1 MSLARDLSAQ
11 EPGYTGAMTARVF
24 AWRAWLIGPCLLAAC
39 FTDLGPMVLDPGGSS
54 GSSGASVG
62 PASSTTLE
70 VTTTSGG
77 PLPTTGSDDTTP
89 TLPSCG
95 DGTLDDGEACDDGN
109 LVDDDAC
116 RANCQPASCG
126 DGVVWSGVEECDAGA
141 ASSATL
147 PGTCRPTCKLPACGD
162 GGLYIGAL
170 GPELDLGSPPGTLV
184 QGDDTPR
191 SITVADDGR
200 FFALWRVEGMPDR
213 LFVKQVEGGSGAID
227 VLAPS
232 TADARDMVISAAPGG
247 DLLVAWESG
256 TDIFMRGIK
265 GPDTTK
271 GFAPLT
277 VFAGTQESPS
287 VAVRDGGQAVVA
299 FLGDSDNGVDVF
311 LRIFPDFAVNDA
323 PVEQVIS
330 THMLGEASPP
340 LVSMH
345 PSGKF
350 LVAWGGPNGAL
361 TFRRFAADGTPAPA
375 VATTLRVDDIQG
387 SGAKPWAAA
396 VLRASDESAVLV
408 GHDGAGHLTLQ
419 RYDPADSL
427 QGEVRVTDDDARFVP
442 MVDVASDAFGNLAV
456 SWAACGTP
464 QDVMEATC
472 NNLPGRA
479 AIRWF
484 YSDLVAVGPET
495 AIYAGDG
502 PPTPVSVAMAPS
514 GVTGVAY
521 VSGNKA
527 LARLTPLACP

>member
-1 MSLARDLSAQ
+1 
-11 EPGYTGAMTARVF
+11 MTARVF

-39 FTDLGPMVLDPGGSS
+39 FADPGPMVLDPGGSGGS
-54 GSSGASVG
+54 GGSGVGSST
-62 PASSTTLE
+62 STTTLD
-70 VTTTSGG
+70 VTTTSSGT
-77 PLPTTGSDDTTP
+77 LPTTSSDDTTP
-89 TLPSCG
+89 TIPSCG

-109 LVDDDAC
+109 AADDDAC
-116 RANCQPASCG
+116 LASCQLASCG

-147 PGTCRPTCKLPACGD
+147 PGTCRPTCKLPVCGD

-170 GPELDLGSPPGTLV
+170 GPEIDLGSPLGTIV

-191 SITVADDGR
+191 SIAVADDGR
-200 FFALWRVEGMPDR
+200 FFVLWRVEGMPDR
-213 LFVKQVEGGSGAID
+213 LLVKQVEGGGDAID
-227 VLAPS
+227 VLSPS
-232 TADARDMVISAAPGG
+232 AADVRDMVISAAPGG

-265 GPDTTK
+265 GPMNMTN

-277 VFAGTQESPS
+277 VFAGMQESPS

-299 FLGDSDNGVDVF
+299 FLGDSNNGIDVF

-330 THMLGEASPP
+330 THMLGEASAP

-345 PSGKF
+345 PSGRF
-350 LVAWGGPNGAL
+350 LVAWGGPNGVL
-361 TFRRFAADGTPAPA
+361 TYRRFAVDGTPAPA

-387 SGAKPWAAA
+387 TGAKPWAAA

-419 RYDPADSL
+419 RYDSADSL

-472 NNLPGRA
+472 NNLAGRA

-495 AIYAGDG
+495 PLYASDG
-502 PPTPVSVAMAPS
+502 PPTPVSLAMAPS

-521 VSGNKA
+521 ISGKKA